1 MPSSWSIKPEDS
13 FQIGVLDCQSSFTL
27 RGHLISSQ
35 MQNYLCS
42 GCSGWKSYSALWKG
56 DPASQQYWNREVLFF
71 FYLIVLSPE
80 KVALLRRNILYFII
94 FPQRLCSKVRNTFL
108 LCEFG
113 KGKKS
118 YKNRRRREHYFVT
131 NSFDFLDLL
140 AGRHDVRKW
149 CKNKDRTQMW

>member
-71 FYLIVLSPE
+71 LYHIVPPREKSCFAREKDPLFHYFPE
-80 KVALLRRNILYFII
+80 
-94 FPQRLCSKVRNTFL
+94 RLCSKVRNTFL

-118 YKNRRRREHYFVT
+118 YKNRRRREHYFVKT
-131 NSFDFLDLL
+131 ALISLIY
-140 AGRHDVRKW
+140 
-149 CKNKDRTQMW
+149 